1 MDYKLREPKKLAE
14 TSHDFY
20 TLLGTGRLV
29 VLYKNKYV
37 PVKNVRKD
45 KRTLV
50 IVLDNDDGTLL
61 PLNNWVKDLY
71 VFEPCA

>member
-1 MDYKLREPKKLAE
+1 MDYKNEEPKKLAD

-37 PVKNVRKD
+37 PVRKLRKEGKD
-45 KRTLV
+45 HVLL
-50 IVLDNDDGTLL
+50 LDNDDGTLL
-61 PLNNWVKDLY
+61 PFNNWVKDLY
-71 VFEPCA
+71 VF

>member
-1 MDYKLREPKKLAE
+1 MDYKIAKPKKLAE

-45 KRTLV
+45 NKTLV
-50 IVLDNDDGTLL
+50 LVLNNDDGTLL
-61 PLNNWVKDLY
+61 PFNNWEKDLY
-71 VFEPCA
+71 IF

>member
-1 MDYKLREPKKLAE
+1 MDYKIEEPKKLAE

-37 PVKNVRKD
+37 PVKNVRKSNKID
-45 KRTLV
+45 VL
-50 IVLDNDDGTLL
+50 VLDNDDGTLL
-61 PLNNWVKDLY
+61 PLWNWQNDLY
-71 VFEPCA
+71 VF